1 MAKKSKPL
9 NLTKEAKQSIIR
21 QNMQNMA
28 VSLKDAIYEK
38 SLGLIY
44 EKADFIYE
52 SITWLKQETGD
63 KLLTVFNRVKENKEK
78 IGDMHKIKNPTFS
91 KVTPLESQSNDV
103 VNMCVDFQ
111 YTTIDWNIKYINIAA
126 TTLIEIESTKLEN
139 SDIDILPKLQTKLIV
154 SELIG
159 DKYKRLD

>member
-1 MAKKSKPL
+1 MTKKSKPL
-9 NLTKEAKQSIIR
+9 NLTKEAKQSIIK

-52 SITWLKQETGD
+52 SITWLKQETED
-63 KLLTVFNRVKENKEK
+63 KLLTAFNRVKENKEK

-91 KVTPLESQSNDV
+91 KVIPLESQANDV
-103 VNMCVDFQ
+103 VNICVDFK
-111 YTTIDWNIKYINIAA
+111 YTTIDWNIKYVNIAA
-126 TTLIEIESTKLEN
+126 TTLIEIESTKLKN